1 MNREKEVV
9 KTSIISI
16 LANIFLSISK
26 VVVGLISSSI
36 AIITDAINNLSD
48 GLSSLITIIG
58 TKLASKKP
66 DKKHP
71 YGYGRI
77 EYITASIISALV
89 LYAGITSLVESIK
102 KIITPADVDYSYVTF
117 IVLVLAVVVN
127 IVLVL
132 YVRKKGKDVNSDSLK
147 ASGTDAL
154 NDAILSF
161 SVLVSALVYLLF
173 KLNIEAYVGAVLS
186 LFIIKSG
193 IEMIKD
199 AISDMIGT
207 RIDPKLSKSIKK
219 DIKAIEGVNG
229 AYDLVLNNYGPDRYQ
244 GSVHIEISDKLSA
257 NDIDILS
264 RKIQALVFEKYDIL
278 LHTVGIYSINSKDED
293 VINARAKV
301 HDVVFKHEGIIQMHG
316 FYISFVDKY
325 ISFDIVVDFK
335 VKDKDELKAS
345 IIEELLGL
353 YPDYKFNITLDID
366 ISD

>member
-1 MNREKEVV
+1 MNREKEVI

-16 LANIFLSISK
+16 IANIFLSISK
-26 VVVGLISSSI
+26 VIVGLISSSI

-102 KIITPADVDYSYVTF
+102 KIISPAEVDYSYVTM
-117 IVLVLAVVVN
+117 IVLGLAVIVK
-127 IVLVL
+127 IVLGL
-132 YVRKKGKDVNSDSLK
+132 YVRNKGKKVNSDSLK

-161 SVLVSALVYLLF
+161 SVLVSALIYLIF
-173 KLNIEAYVGAVLS
+173 KFNIEAYIGAVLS
-186 LFIIKSG
+186 LFIIKTG

-207 RIDPKLSKSIKK
+207 RIEASLSKSIKK
-219 DIKAIEGVNG
+219 EIKSIPNVNG

-244 GSVHIEISDKLSA
+244 GSVHIEVSDKLSA
-257 NDIDILS
+257 SDIDALS
-264 RKIQALVFEKYDIL
+264 RQIQADIYEKFNVL
-278 LHTVGIYSINSKDED
+278 LHTVGIYSINTKDED
-293 VINARAKV
+293 VINARTQI
-301 HDVVFKHEGIIQMHG
+301 HDIVFKHEGILQMHG
-316 FYISFVDKY
+316 FYISFEDKY
-325 ISFDIVVDFK
+325 ISFDIVLDFK
-335 VKDKDELKAS
+335 VKEKEELKKS
-345 IIEELLGL
+345 IIDEILGI
-353 YPDYKFNITLDID
+353 YPNYKLNITLDID